1 VQHFFTTSTHDWLLF
16 FTDQGRVYRAKAH
29 ELPEANRDA
38 RGQHVANILAFQ
50 PDETIAQVIDLE
62 NYQQAP
68 YLVLATRNGQ
78 VKKTALSAYDSNRT
92 GGLIAVNL
100 RDEDELIGAALCSAD
115 DDLLLVSK
123 KGMSIRFKA
132 DDDQLRPM
140 GRDTGGVRGM
150 AFKADDELLSMDVI
164 RVGDGQQR
172 YVFTVTD
179 GGYAKRTKV
188 DEYKVQGR
196 SGLGI
201 KAMKLSD
208 ARGAIV
214 GALIVGDDDE
224 VLCIRQSGSVTRSPV
239 ADVEPKGRDTMGVIF
254 VKLDEG
260 DAVVAL
266 ARNEPE
272 DDEPEDEGDETSASD
287 QAEQPA
293 ALPGDVAEPG
303 EEQT

>member
-1 VQHFFTTSTHDWLLF
+1 
-16 FTDQGRVYRAKAH
+16 
-29 ELPEANRDA
+29 
-38 RGQHVANILAFQ
+38 
-50 PDETIAQVIDLE
+50 
-62 NYQQAP
+62 
-68 YLVLATRNGQ
+68 

-132 DDDQLRPM
+132 DDKQLRPM

-150 AFKADDELLSMDVI
+150 DFREGDELLSMDVV
-164 RVGDGQQR
+164 RASDEDR

-179 GGYAKRTKV
+179 GGYAKRSKV
-188 DEYKVQGR
+188 EEYKVQGR
-196 SGLGI
+196 GGLGI

-214 GALIVGDDDE
+214 GALIVGDEDE

-239 ADVEPKGRDTMGVIF
+239 ADVEPKGRDTMGVIY

-266 ARNEPE
+266 ARNEPDE
-272 DDEPEDEGDETSASD
+272 DEPDADLEEGGADEAVTDAGDAPVTQAGTQTPGSVEDPPVAPTEDEA
-287 QAEQPA
+287 
-293 ALPGDVAEPG
+293 
-303 EEQT
+303 

>member
-1 VQHFFTTSTHDWLLF
+1 M
-16 FTDQGRVYRAKAH
+16 
-29 ELPEANRDA
+29 
-38 RGQHVANILAFQ
+38 
-50 PDETIAQVIDLE
+50 
-62 NYQQAP
+62 
-68 YLVLATRNGQ
+68 
-78 VKKTALSAYDSNRT
+78 KKTALSAYDSNRT

-100 RDEDELIGAALCSAD
+100 RDDDELIGAALCSAD

-132 DDDQLRPM
+132 DDEQLRPM

-150 AFKADDELLSMDVI
+150 AFREGDELLSMDVV
-164 RVGDGQQR
+164 RAADEER

-179 GGYAKRTKV
+179 GGYAKRSKV
-188 DEYKVQGR
+188 EEYKVQGR

-214 GALIVGDDDE
+214 GALIVGDEDE

-272 DDEPEDEGDETSASD
+272 DDEPLEGDEA
-287 QAEQPA
+287 PA
-293 ALPGDVAEPG
+293 AEGSEQTEPAAEAPAQVEEPG